1 MTSRSG
7 TKSPPTWEGLGG
19 ADPTAGARDSGGVGS
34 AAAGGTWEAGSGR
47 LKESLVYSGNSD
59 EGDGSDPE
67 GVGLPWALYRADAGV
82 NAAVANRVP
91 AGLGAACPLV
101 R

>member
-7 TKSPPTWEGLGG
+7 TKGSPTWEGLGG
-19 ADPTAGARDSGGVGS
+19 ADPTAGAGDSGGVGS

-47 LKESLVYSGNSD
+47 LKESLVGSGNSD

-67 GVGLPWALYRADAGV
+67 GVGLSWDLYRADAGV
-82 NAAVANRVP
+82 TAAVGNRVP
-91 AGLGAACPLV
+91 AGLGAPCPLV

>member
-1 MTSRSG
+1 MQVRDERLPHLGG
-7 TKSPPTWEGLGG
+7 TEG
-19 ADPTAGARDSGGVGS
+19 ADPTAGAGDSGGVGS

-47 LKESLVYSGNSD
+47 LKESRVCSGNSD

-67 GVGLPWALYRADAGV
+67 GVGLSWDLYRADAEV

-91 AGLGAACPLV
+91 AGLVLLV
-101 R
+101 LW

>member
-7 TKSPPTWEGLGG
+7 TKGSPTWEGLGG
-19 ADPTAGARDSGGVGS
+19 ADPTAGVGDSRGVGS

-47 LKESLVYSGNSD
+47 LKESLVCSGNSD

-67 GVGLPWALYRADAGV
+67 GVGLSWDLYRADAGV